1 MRTVRAALV
10 LFALAAI
17 AAIASARAEEVV
29 LKAVVASPPTPG
41 LAGPYARAYLD
52 WIDRVNATLRGK
64 LKIKLLHGPEV
75 PLPNKAAAA
84 LSRGT
89 IDVLHSPTRY
99 YNATVPEGEALSGCD
114 LPLSELRR
122 NGAVDLLNQIW
133 HDKLNAHVLG
143 WFEFG
148 VSYAVYT
155 TRRPGMTDGR
165 IQLAGLTLRSTSTLR
180 DFVSAL
186 GARPVAI
193 SAGEIAAAIDRGQ
206 IQGLSFQT
214 VALASVVPLSAV
226 RFRIEPAVLRGA
238 NLLLVNLDT
247 WNALSPLLKEAVQRL
262 AREGEEESIR
272 LIGDEAAR
280 ERAALV
286 GSGVEIVAL
295 EGAAARD
302 YVAKASE
309 AVWAR
314 VADRSPDHAQALR
327 MKLAGR

>member
-1 MRTVRAALV
+1 MRAGLAALC
-10 LFALAAI
+10 LLAALAP
-17 AAIASARAEEVV
+17 IASARAEEVV

-41 LAGPYARAYLD
+41 LAGPYARAYLG

-64 LKIKLLHGPEV
+64 LKIKLLQGPEV

-99 YNATVPEGEALSGCD
+99 YNASVPEGEALSGCD
-114 LPLSELRR
+114 LPLSEVRR
-122 NGAVDLLNQIW
+122 NGTFDLLNQIW

-155 TRRPGMTDGR
+155 TRRPAMSDGR
-165 IQLAGLTLRSTSTLR
+165 LQLAGLSLRSTSTLR

-193 SAGEIAAAIDRGQ
+193 NADEIAAALDRGQ

-214 VALASVVPLSAV
+214 VALASVVPLTAV
-226 RFRIEPAVLRGA
+226 RYRIEPTVLRGA
-238 NLLLVNLDT
+238 NLLLINLDT
-247 WNALSPLLKEAVQRL
+247 WNGLTPALREALQRL

-272 LIGDEAAR
+272 VIADEATR
-280 ERAALV
+280 ERAALI
-286 GSGVEIVAL
+286 GAGVEIVAL

-302 YVAKASE
+302 YVGRASE

-314 VADRSPDHAQALR
+314 VADRSPDHVQALR
-327 MKLAGR
+327 LQLAGR